1 MGYLAE
7 LETNFRLGKLLMNLW
22 IGSSNLVE
30 KGLKDKGHLFRYAVL
45 ALERVH
51 LRDTDPRPGLLGRRP
66 SDPLVD
72 ARGVPEYSHVE
83 NCPEGLWSSSPAT
96 RCSGIANMSC

>member
-51 LRDTDPRPGLLGRRP
+51 LRDTDPQDLVYLAGARLTRSLTLEECQNIHMWRIVQRACGVRAP
-66 SDPLVD
+66 PLD
-72 ARGVPEYSHVE
+72 ARE
-83 NCPEGLWSSSPAT
+83 SPT
-96 RCSGIANMSC
+96 